1 MIIKHTTARTFV
13 GVRQSMSLVDNKT
26 ADLWRQFMP
35 RRQEIAG
42 RIGTEL
48 YSLQVYP
55 EGYYQRFNPAA
66 TFQKWALAEVEAGAL
81 PPEGMELFQLPEGD
95 YVVFVHKGDVAAF
108 VAKLQHVLQEWIP
121 ANGLQLDE
129 RPHFEV
135 LGEKYRNG
143 DPESEEEVWVPVR
156 AL

>member
-1 MIIKHTTARTFV
+1 MLIKHTPSRTFV
-13 GVRQSMSLVDNKT
+13 GIHQPMSLADNKT

-35 RRQEIAG
+35 RRQEITG
-42 RIGTEL
+42 RTGTEL

-55 EGYYQRFNPAA
+55 VDYYQRFNPA
-66 TFQKWALAEVEAGAL
+66 TIFQKWALAEVENGTT
-81 PPEGMELFQLPEGD
+81 PPEGMELFHLPEGD

-108 VAKLQHVLQEWIP
+108 VAKLQHVLREWIP

-156 AL
+156 KL

>member
-1 MIIKHTTARTFV
+1 MFIKHTVARTFA
-13 GVRQSMSLVDNKT
+13 GMHLPMSLVENRT

-35 RRQEIAG
+35 RRHEITG

-55 EGYYQRFNPAA
+55 EGYYQRFNPA
-66 TFQKWALAEVEAGAL
+66 TIFQKWALAEVEAGAS
-81 PPEGMELFQLPEGD
+81 PPEGMELFFLPEGD

-108 VAKLQHVLQEWIP
+108 VAKLQYVLREWIP

-143 DPESEEEVWVPVR
+143 DPESEEEVWIPVR
-156 AL
+156 KI